1 MKHPLILFC
10 ALGATSPVARAKS
23 GVTALPVFLE
33 TTRIVFRVQA
43 ELEAANKRSNL
54 NWKCFKI
61 PLKQFPIILS
71 HIGAA
76 CPQPQNPPKVDT
88 PP

>member
-23 GVTALPVFLE
+23 G
-33 TTRIVFRVQA
+33 A
-43 ELEAANKRSNL
+43 E
-54 NWKCFKI
+54 I